1 MHETHIS
8 AEIQRALNNFADGN
22 LAQNATNL
30 LKVLGYESQRILN
43 RDTNTLEAFLD
54 DFDNHGQMNREKAH
68 LHEWQTADFLFQ
80 LTADEIKQHT
90 QETITFHE
98 DRGVDNTIYYSYL
111 FLAVK
116 LKGDTYSR
124 TAFADITRE
133 INKLYAVPA
142 LLIFQHGQSLTFAII
157 NRRPSQRDGDR
168 DVLEKVTLIKDID
181 VATPHRAHLD
191 ILADLSLDA
200 LYHQY
205 EFSNFLELH
214 QAWQQ
219 TLDTSELNRRFFK
232 EIADWYFWA
241 VSQVTFPPDKGGQGG
256 SANAGEEET
265 VRNATCIIRLI
276 TRFIF
281 VWFLKQKDLVP
292 DALFEED
299 NLSKLLTSLDAPES
313 TYYKAILQNLFF
325 ATLNQ
330 EMNTPGKPNTRKFR
344 GEGRQH
350 YNITSLYRYKRYFKD
365 PDAALR
371 LFETIPFLN
380 GGLFECL
387 DKPMPV
393 GASSSSRPNA
403 EKILRIDGF
412 SDRNDNPLCVP
423 NELFFSEPQA
433 VNLNAVYGT
442 KNSRYTV
449 RGLIHILNRYKFTI
463 AENTPIEEEVA
474 LDPELLGQV
483 FENLL
488 AAFNPETGTTAR
500 KQTGSFYT
508 PREIVNYMVD
518 ESVIAYL
525 KENSR
530 HTPLGF
536 RSRDI
541 ETKLRHLLTYNDEP
555 HQFTNTEVEHLINA
569 IDTLKI
575 LDPACGSGAFP
586 MGILH
591 KLVFLLGKLDPRNA
605 QWRQRQIDRVQAAIA
620 TSEKIDD
627 STFRESAIAELERE
641 IDSINEAFERNAL
654 DYGRKLYLIE
664 NCIYGVDIQPIATQI
679 AKLRFFISLIV
690 EQKIDDT
697 RENRGV
703 RPLPNLETKFVAAN
717 TLLGVEKPEQ
727 MTLRNPEIDSKE
739 NALAEVRR
747 RHFTAR
753 TPRTKD
759 RYRQRDAELRA
770 EISVLL
776 KRDGFPSETTEK
788 IARWD
793 PYDQNTSAAFFDP
806 EWMFGITEGFDVVIG
821 NPPYVRQEKIKHLKP
836 TLKKHYTCYTG
847 AADLYVYF
855 YERGLQLL
863 SPNGIHTFI
872 CSNSW
877 LDVNYGAPLQKYLLD
892 NTNSAV
898 ICHSEAEREFESADI
913 NTIVSILQ
921 NGTPDAD
928 SHIRFLTFKT
938 FIGDPDIANRRER
951 ARTYTE
957 LTQAGTREKKYAGD
971 KWGGKY
977 LRAPDIYWM
986 LLEKGKDKLVRLG
999 DVAEVR
1005 RGFTTGANEFFYLDA
1020 ERIQEWGIESEF
1032 LKTGHQESA

>member
-1 MHETHIS
+1 MHDTY
-8 AEIQRALNNFADGN
+8 IQTDIQHALHRFAGGN
-22 LAQNATNL
+22 LAESATNL
-30 LKVLGYESQRILN
+30 LKVLGYESQRTLS
-43 RDTNTLEAFLD
+43 RDANTVEAFLE
-54 DFDNHGQMNREKAH
+54 DFDTHGRMNRDKAH

-80 LTADEIKQHT
+80 LTADEIQQHT
-90 QETITFHE
+90 QETITFNE
-98 DRGVDNTIYYSYL
+98 NQGVDDTIYYSYL

-116 LKGDTYSR
+116 LKGEAYSR
-124 TAFADITRE
+124 TALANITRE
-133 INKLYAVPA
+133 INKLYAMPA

-168 DVLEKVTLIKDID
+168 DVLDKVTLIKDID

-191 ILADLSLDA
+191 ILADLSLEA
-200 LYHQY
+200 LYRQHA
-205 EFSNFLELH
+205 FTNFLELH
-214 QAWQQ
+214 QAWQK
-219 TLDTSELNRRFFK
+219 TLDTSELNKRFFQ

-241 VSQVTFPPDKGGQGG
+241 VEKVTFP
-256 SANAGEEET
+256 SASVGAVSNRA
-265 VRNATCIIRLI
+265 VHNATCIIRLL
-276 TRFIF
+276 TRLIF
-281 VWFLKQKDLVP
+281 VWFLKEKALVP
-292 DALFEED
+292 DVLFEEN
-299 NLSKLLTSLDAPES
+299 NLSKLLTSLDAQES

-330 EMNTPGKPNTRKFR
+330 EMNTSEAYPPDKGGRGVRRKFR

-365 PDAALR
+365 PEAALR
-371 LFETIPFLN
+371 LFESIPFLN

-387 DKPMPV
+387 DKPD
-393 GASSSSRPNA
+393 PNDA
-403 EKILRIDGF
+403 KIILRIDGF
-412 SDRNDNPLCVP
+412 SDRDDNPLSVP

-442 KNSRYTV
+442 KNSKYTV

-463 AENTPIEEEVA
+463 AENTPIEQEVA

-488 AAFNPETGTTAR
+488 AAYNPETGTTAR

-508 PREIVNYMVD
+508 PREVVNYMVD
-518 ESVIAYL
+518 ESLIAHL
-525 KENSR
+525 TNALNAK
-530 HTPLGF
+530 GF
-536 RSRDI
+536 PPDKGGRGVT
-541 ETKLRHLLTYNDEP
+541 TKLRHLLSYNDEP
-555 HQFTNTEVEHLINA
+555 HQFTDTEVEHLITV

-605 QWRQRQIDRVQAAIA
+605 QWRQRQIDRVQNTITEA
-620 TSEKIDD
+620 EKIDD
-627 STFRESAIAELERE
+627 SVIRESTIEELEAE

-717 TLLGVEKPEQ
+717 TLLDVQKPEQ

-739 NALAEVRR
+739 KALEEVRR

-759 RYRQRDAELRA
+759 RYRHRDAELRT
-770 EISVLL
+770 EISTLL

-788 IARWD
+788 IASWD
-793 PYDQNTSAAFFDP
+793 PYDQNASADFFDP

-836 TLKKHYTCYTG
+836 ILKKRYTCYTG

-863 SPNGIHTFI
+863 SPKGIHTFI

-892 NTNSAV
+892 NTARAI

-913 NTIVSILQ
+913 NTIVSLLH

-928 SHIRFLTFKT
+928 SHLRFLTFNT
-938 FIGDPDIANRRER
+938 FIGDPIIENRRER
-951 ARTYTE
+951 TRTYTE
-957 LTQAGTREKKYAGD
+957 LAQAGMREKKYAGD

-977 LRAPDIYWM
+977 LRAPDIYWTI
-986 LLEKGKDKLVRLG
+986 LEKGQDKLVRLG
-999 DVAEVR
+999 DIAEVQAR
-1005 RGFTTGANEFFYLDA
+1005 VYNGC
-1020 ERIQEWGIESEF
+1020 Q
-1032 LKTGHQESA
+1032 